1 MDFEDNIKNINDK
14 SFVSRRANQFKYLIF
29 ESLSESMGIPKSDI
43 SIDMRPLLHRSTNSL
58 RFTDVWTIEFYL
70 DLKIEVD
77 PGLSDIAFVFNR
89 LEKSLYQVFKDVGVN
104 QFLEFVKNP
113 DPATQSVGVF
123 VSGIEFD
130 IPFVRLRIDIDY
142 ETIPVEGTGDLN

>member
-14 SFVSRRANQFKYLIF
+14 SFVNRRTNQFKYLIF

-43 SIDMRPLLHRSTNSL
+43 SIDMRPLLHHSQHSN

-113 DPATQSVGVF
+113 DSDTQSVGVF

-130 IPFVRLRIDIDY
+130 IPFVKLRIDIDY
-142 ETIPVEGTGDLN
+142 ETITVEGASDL

>member
-14 SFVSRRANQFKYLIF
+14 SFVSRRTNQFKYLIF
-29 ESLSESMGIPKSDI
+29 ESLSESMGISKSDV
-43 SIDMRPLLHRSTNSL
+43 SIDIRPLLHHSQHSNRV
-58 RFTDVWTIEFYL
+58 TDVWNIEFYL

-77 PGLSDIAFVFNR
+77 PILSEMAFVFNR
-89 LEKSLYQVFKDVGVN
+89 LEKSLYQVFENVGIN

-113 DPATQSVGVF
+113 DSDTQSVGVF

-130 IPFVRLRIDIDY
+130 VPFVKLRIDIDY
-142 ETIPVEGTGDLN
+142 ETITVEGADNL